1 MVSKKQSKLHHIYDA
16 ALKTFARFG
25 YKKATVEDIAAA
37 AGMTK
42 GNLYL
47 YVKDK
52 RDLYEKSVAHGL
64 LKWQGRVREEVSREE
79 DVEKQFLILGAKAYE
94 YLAEDDSLRTI
105 LINDPSIFPL
115 SPSEDRFEHIN
126 NESISMLKSV
136 LKKGIAE
143 KRFGE
148 IDVDYTAQFLFSIYV
163 MFIIKTYVKS
173 EGSSTGR
180 MFQEGLQI
188 IMRGLLKR

>member
-1 MVSKKQSKLHHIYDA
+1 MVPKKQSKLHHIYDA

-136 LKKGIAE
+136 LKKGTAE

-188 IMRGLLKR
+188 ILRGLLKR

>member
-1 MVSKKQSKLHHIYDA
+1 MVSKKQSKLHAIYDA
-16 ALKTFARFG
+16 ALKAFARFG
-25 YKKATVEDIAAA
+25 YRKATMEDIAAA

-64 LKWQGRVREEVSREE
+64 LRWQGRVREEISREE
-79 DVEKQFLILGAKAYE
+79 DVEKQFLLLGAKAYE
-94 YLAEDDSLRTI
+94 YLAEDDNLRAI
-105 LINDPSIFPL
+105 LIDDPSIFPL

-136 LKKGIAE
+136 LEKGIAE
-143 KRFGE
+143 NRFAA
-148 IDVDYTAQFLFSIYV
+148 IDVDYTARFLFSIYV

-180 MFQEGLQI
+180 MFQEGLQVI
-188 IMRGLLKR
+188 LRGLLKR

>member
-143 KRFGE
+143 KRFAA

-188 IMRGLLKR
+188 ILRGLLKR

>member
-188 IMRGLLKR
+188 ILRGLLKR

>member
-1 MVSKKQSKLHHIYDA
+1 METKKEARLHQIYDA

-64 LKWQGRVREEVSREE
+64 LTWQNKVREEISYET
-79 DVEKQFLILGAKAYE
+79 DVEKQFLLLGAKAYE
-94 YLAEDDSLRTI
+94 HLAQDDTLRTI

-115 SPSEDRFEHIN
+115 SPTEDRFAHIN
-126 NESISMLKSV
+126 NESISMLKHV
-136 LKKGIAE
+136 LNKGIE
-143 KRFGE
+143 EERFGD
-148 IDVDYTAQFLFSIYV
+148 IDVDHTAQFLFSIYV

-173 EGSSTGR
+173 EGSSTGK
-180 MFQEGLQI
+180 MFQEGLRI
-188 IMRGLLKR
+188 ILHGLLKR